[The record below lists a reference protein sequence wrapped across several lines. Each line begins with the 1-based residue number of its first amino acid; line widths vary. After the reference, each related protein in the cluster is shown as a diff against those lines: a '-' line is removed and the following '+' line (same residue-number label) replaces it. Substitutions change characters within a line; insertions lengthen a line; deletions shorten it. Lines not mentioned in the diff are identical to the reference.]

1 MLSWLAVHAESGR
14 IERDLEQRSRTAL
27 AAAGHDWASVAFSG
41 REGLLV
47 GRPASARQRD
57 DAAALVRD
65 VWGVRTVETRV
76 ALSPAAVGLP
86 VASVAAEIAPR
97 SLNDVSPG
105 PVVTATSAELAPA
118 PPNTSHAAPD
128 QAPATTVHARDQA
141 EPAPPAAPMAPIPEQ
156 KPAAAI
162 NAPAHVETS
171 PPAAAPATRPPE
183 QRPAVA
189 VNAPAH
195 VETSPPAAAPAT
207 PPPEQKPAVAVNA
220 PTHAETSPPTATPAA
235 PIPKSAVAVN
245 APAHVES
252 SPPAAEPMAPVPEQK
267 PAVAVNAPAR
277 VESLP
282 PAAAPMAPVPER
294 KPAVGVSAPA
304 HVETSPPAAAPAV
317 PPPPVRKPVTAVKT
331 PSQAAPESVVVAPAP
346 PPPQRVP
353 RFETAAL
360 PQSHMG
366 SETDCVGQV
375 RGAAQRVEVHF
386 AHGRA
391 QLDTAGKTLID
402 GLIGAL
408 NVCPG
413 TALHVGGHS
422 DASGQARRNLAL
434 SKRRARTVASY
445 MIDKGIDAGR
455 LVAIGYGDTRPV
467 APNDTQENR
476 AKNRRIEVAIT
487 ARAAPLPPL
496 PVRKQGTENGLSR
509 R

>member
-1 MLSWLAVHAESGR
+1 
-14 IERDLEQRSRTAL
+14 
-27 AAAGHDWASVAFSG
+27 
-41 REGLLV
+41 
-47 GRPASARQRD
+47 
-57 DAAALVRD
+57 
-65 VWGVRTVETRV
+65 
-76 ALSPAAVGLP
+76 
-86 VASVAAEIAPR
+86 
-97 SLNDVSPG
+97 
-105 PVVTATSAELAPA
+105 
-118 PPNTSHAAPD
+118 
-128 QAPATTVHARDQA
+128 
-141 EPAPPAAPMAPIPEQ
+141 
-156 KPAAAI
+156 
-162 NAPAHVETS
+162 
-171 PPAAAPATRPPE
+171 
-183 QRPAVA
+183 
-189 VNAPAH
+189 
-195 VETSPPAAAPAT
+195 
-207 PPPEQKPAVAVNA
+207 
-220 PTHAETSPPTATPAA
+220 
-235 PIPKSAVAVN
+235 
-245 APAHVES
+245 
-252 SPPAAEPMAPVPEQK
+252 MAPVPEQK

-346 PPPQRVP
+346 PLPQRVP

-360 PQSHMG
+360 PQSHIG

-496 PVRKQGTENGLSR
+496 PVRKQGTDNGLSR